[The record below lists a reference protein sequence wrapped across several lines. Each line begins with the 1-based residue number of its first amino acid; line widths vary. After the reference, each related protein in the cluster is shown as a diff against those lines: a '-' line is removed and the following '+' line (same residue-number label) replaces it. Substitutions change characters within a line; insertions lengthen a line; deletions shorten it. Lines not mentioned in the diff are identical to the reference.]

1 MAKKGRP
8 KKEKKPKE
16 KSKKQTATKG
26 RTRRIAKIPG
36 TKARTS
42 RKEDQNIIIEEVVK
56 ERRKKQPKSFA
67 QKRAE
72 QFARTGVADLAQL
85 RQQRQIASDILG
97 YQTQSSDPLALR
109 GAGRGRYNQAG
120 GVAGFGDI
128 SRRYA
133 GGNLITGNQQQAV
146 RRRVIEPERRP
157 TTTTIET
164 ETQTETPQERRPQV
178 RRTTLTS
185 ELIRQQAERPGTPLD
200 GRRTRRPPQPVRR
213 SITGAEVSDSGV
225 VNTARFLG
233 DVFSGG
239 VATIA
244 GGLVAGAEQL
254 RRNRERRY
262 AREEREAQRG
272 RPEIEQALRESQ
284 ARARRRARR
293 DEQFSQFGDT
303 AQSAR
308 DQLARQLREQE
319 AQDLFDEL
327 ERAPRPRPQTRRTP
341 QPQTPRPRPQPEPEG
356 GGSISS
362 SDSDSSGGSLGGGRG
377 VRIQPPKSRRLSPTP
392 EGQEEITFF
401 SDLDSQDLGSFD
413 KPPSVDRFSDA
424 PSTTGFTDPAEQRY
438 SSETLTLPSSSESD
452 FESRS
457 IPSEGTIPEEP
468 NVVPIF
474 REPEPQTAEEEE
486 RERRIFF
493 TDRPK
498 PPEPKEDKPKT
509 ATSQLLRRQGF
520 APPISGVRGGPQGL
534 DDTPLESRTIGS
546 RDSAFAPVRRRPPTP
561 SSDEEPIQLREEKP
575 KPVSS
580 GRGRG
585 RPADIRSID
594 DIDNDIEKLKG
605 EIEGYKSRLDE
616 IVSRAG
622 RPFSKGRLNPRSNK
636 PEAVSEVGLYVEGF
650 IDATNRDATF
660 RGNPQ
665 MSEQDQADLRQSAED
680 IMRARI
686 RLNQLRA
693 IIGNRKRKKKK

>member
-8 KKEKKPKE
+8 KKEKKPKA
-16 KSKKQTATKG
+16 KSKKQPATKGKG

-36 TKARTS
+36 TKTKTS
-42 RKEDQNIIIEEVVK
+42 RKDDQNIIIEEVVK

-97 YQTQSSDPLALR
+97 YQTQSSDPLSLR

-120 GVAGFGDI
+120 GVAGFGDV
-128 SRRYA
+128 SARYA
-133 GGNLITGNQQQAV
+133 GGNLITGNQQRAV

-157 TTTTIET
+157 ATTEI
-164 ETQTETPQERRPQV
+164 ETQTDVLEPPPQRRPQPQ
-178 RRTTLTS
+178 RR
-185 ELIRQQAERPGTPLD
+185 QAGTPLT
-200 GRRTRRPPQPVRR
+200 GQTIRPRPKPVRR
-213 SITGAEVSDSGV
+213 SIAGTQISDSAV
-225 VNTARFLG
+225 VNLGGFAGDALSLATAGIGAGLG
-233 DVFSGG
+233 YVGSVMRDN
-239 VATIA
+239 
-244 GGLVAGAEQL
+244 
-254 RRNRERRY
+254 RRRRY
-262 AREEREAQRG
+262 AQEEREEQRQE
-272 RPEIEQALRESQ
+272 RNRSEIRQALRESQ

-293 DEQFSQFGDT
+293 DEQFSQFGPQEDLGGTSRFFTPAIDPRTRLLRSRRRDDDT
-303 AQSAR
+303 DTDRSS
-308 DQLARQLREQE
+308 
-319 AQDLFDEL
+319 LF
-327 ERAPRPRPQTRRTP
+327 RSRRQTRRTP
-341 QPQTPRPRPQPEPEG
+341 GPQPEPER

-392 EGQEEITFF
+392 EGEEEIVFF

-413 KPPSVDRFSDA
+413 NPPSVDRFSDA
-424 PSTTGFTDPAEQRY
+424 PSTTGFTDPAEKRY
-438 SSETLTLPSSSESD
+438 SDTLSLPTETSSD
-452 FESRS
+452 FESE
-457 IPSEGTIPEEP
+457 IISEGTIPEEP
-468 NVVPIF
+468 NIEPVF

-520 APPISGVRGGPQGL
+520 APPVGGVRGGPQGL
-534 DDTPLESRTIGS
+534 EDTPLESRTIGS

-561 SSDEEPIQLREEKP
+561 ASDDEPIELRKPVEEKP
-575 KPVSS
+575 KPISS

-585 RPADIRSID
+585 RPADSRSID
-594 DIDNDIEKLKG
+594 DIDKDIDKLKD
-605 EIEGYKSRLDE
+605 EIEGYKKRLDE

-636 PEAVSEVGLYVEGF
+636 PEAVSEVGLYIESF
-650 IDATNRDATF
+650 IDDTNRDATF

-680 IMRARI
+680 IMRARV

-693 IIGNRKRKKKK
+693 IIGNRKRKKKKK